1 MTYESPY
8 GKAEGLA
15 DRLEE
20 WVTRISRDKTLP
32 WPGLGIIDDIRAAA
46 ATIRGEPLPNPY
58 TNPKKD
64 CSSSDKTTSLEY
76 DL

>member
-15 DRLEE
+15 DRMDKWAE
-20 WVTRISRDKTLP
+20 RASKDKTLP
-32 WPGLGIIDDIRAAA
+32 WIGLGIIADMRAAA
-46 ATIRGEPLPNPY
+46 ATIRGEPLPG
-58 TNPKKD
+58 
-64 CSSSDKTTSLEY
+64 SDTEQMEY